1 MSKLDPREQQP
12 THSEPEL
19 DIDEGAD
26 ALETRDEAFDA
37 QRGDAPKRRD
47 EDIIS
52 LDPGD

>member
-1 MSKLDPREQQP
+1 MNGKDEVENDPTDSK
-12 THSEPEL
+12 PEL

-26 ALETRDEAFDA
+26 VMETRKKAIDA
-37 QRGDAPKRRD
+37 QRTGGPARRD